1 MYIGLK
7 NLVLDLVLA
16 LQNLPAARL
25 LPSPNG
31 RGILLGDLSRFISL
45 VVPNNFD
52 IKSVIPLLNKVVDKA
67 PDAEIWDAVYSLVAE
82 LTPLPRPLPY
92 PNRTPI
98 SFNTGSLANTSEYR
112 KHFDSALKDELDSSL
127 HIDIP
132 NFFDTFFGELM
143 NLESVAGA
151 VFKKCREDE
160 NPLYKEGEGGG
171 WRDWPEDAQEEKVLK
186 WFKERIDMFLEF
198 AKESGST
205 LEVRRRPLGQPTQ
218 YLSGST
224 TRRKLDVGFANDTKI
239 NESLRYD
246 WSQILVPGEL
256 KSNPNADRRTD
267 T

>member
-1 MYIGLK
+1 MALSKSEIIKSKPIGGGLNDFRDLYNTARTDIPELSDAVGHMHISDEGEIHRLDAKYLLMYIDLK

-45 VVPNNFD
+45 VVSNDLD

-67 PDAEIWDAVYSLVAE
+67 PDADIWDAVYGLVTE
-82 LTPLPRPLPY
+82 STPPPRPLPY
-92 PNRTPI
+92 PNQTPI

-112 KHFDSALKDELDSSL
+112 KHFDGALKDELDSSL
-127 HIDIP
+127 YIDIP

-143 NLESVAGA
+143 NLESVARA
-151 VFKKCREDE
+151 VFKKCKEDE

-186 WFKERIDMFLEF
+186 
-198 AKESGST
+198 
-205 LEVRRRPLGQPTQ
+205 
-218 YLSGST
+218 
-224 TRRKLDVGFANDTKI
+224 
-239 NESLRYD
+239 
-246 WSQILVPGEL
+246 
-256 KSNPNADRRTD
+256 
-267 T
+267 

>member
-1 MYIGLK
+1 MRGIRRQQLKDAKYLLMYIGLK

-45 VVPNNFD
+45 VVSNELD

-67 PDAEIWDAVYSLVAE
+67 PDADIWDVVYGLVTE
-82 LTPLPRPLPY
+82 STPPRPLPY
-92 PNRTPI
+92 PNQTPI

-112 KHFDSALKDELDSSL
+112 KHFDGALKDELDSSL

-151 VFKKCREDE
+151 VFKKCKEDE

-171 WRDWPEDAQEEKVLK
+171 CHVTACRRA
-186 WFKERIDMFLEF
+186 
-198 AKESGST
+198 ASGAPARTARAVTCGPCQARAMS
-205 LEVRRRPLGQPTQ
+205 VRC
-218 YLSGST
+218 YS
-224 TRRKLDVGFANDTKI
+224 V
-239 NESLRYD
+239 YM
-246 WSQILVPGEL
+246 
-256 KSNPNADRRTD
+256 
-267 T
+267 